1 MMGFRTGDLRA
12 VRTLPE
18 QGRIKATVRYP
29 GVYMEGAPWLPELT
43 GISRPG
49 L

>member
-1 MMGFRTGDLRA
+1 MGFRIGDLRA
-12 VRTLPE
+12 VLTLPE

-29 GVYMEGAPWLPELT
+29 GVCMEGAPWLLEVT
-43 GISRPG
+43 GISWPG